1 MRAAHCSE
9 PLPGHDD
16 CEKDRAAESH
26 VVDWVGELR
35 NEVEPEGAGT
45 EWPLKHSAKGV
56 VKHGEKYEDN
66 VEDRKSNKEVSEE
79 ASQSHGRQDVNV
91 KTITN
96 KTN

>member
-1 MRAAHCSE
+1 MWAAHCSE

-56 VKHGEKYEDN
+56 VKYGEKYEDN
-66 VEDRKSNKEVSEE
+66 VRTGTVSHKKSFGRKVL
-79 ASQSHGRQDVNV
+79 A
-91 KTITN
+91 
-96 KTN
+96 